1 MRTVTAA
8 LFASVDGVVESPNL
22 FQFDHFDDDMGPL
35 MDQALAGVDEVVM
48 GRVTYD
54 EWSNYWPQ
62 APAGD
67 FGDFINP
74 ITKYVASRTLT
85 GALSWANAELV
96 SGELDEF
103 VRDLKAREGGSIA
116 VVGSISI
123 VRQLF
128 LNGLI
133 DTLTLM
139 VHPVIAGAG
148 RHLFAP
154 EDATTR
160 LRLVDHTMTTS
171 GNAVLTYTLRP

>member
-1 MRTVTAA
+1 LGSAVLAVIPVTFGSTDPQETPMRTVTAA

-85 GALSWANAELV
+85 GALSWAT
-96 SGELDEF
+96 SRSF
-103 VRDLKAREGGSIA
+103 GS
-116 VVGSISI
+116 SSSM
-123 VRQLF
+123 
-128 LNGLI
+128 GLS
-133 DTLTLM
+133 
-139 VHPVIAGAG
+139 
-148 RHLFAP
+148 
-154 EDATTR
+154 TR
-160 LRLVDHTMTTS
+160 S
-171 GNAVLTYTLRP
+171 P

>member
-1 MRTVTAA
+1 MT
-8 LFASVDGVVESPNL
+8 S
-22 FQFDHFDDDMGPL
+22 
-35 MDQALAGVDEVVM
+35 
-48 GRVTYD
+48 GR
-54 EWSNYWPQ
+54 
-62 APAGD
+62 
-67 FGDFINP
+67 
-74 ITKYVASRTLT
+74 SRTLT
-85 GALSWANAELV
+85 GALSWANAQLV
-96 SGELDEF
+96 SGELDDF

-160 LRLVDHTMTTS
+160 PRRCSEPNVGQS
-171 GNAVLTYTLRP
+171 GRPGSGGDCDDS